1 MTRPMVGHVPS
12 PASLFLPLP
21 PNSPSCKT
29 PNTCRHQH
37 CCQHAVNSRGG
48 QIIAGVPDTGTQW
61 VGQVIEKSNLTRI
74 YVMYAMTPSSSR
86 PLWIVLG
93 VLGRL
98 AASPRSSASVS
109 GKKKAKK
116 SAAAKLLASQVLA
129 LSLAGLSISI
139 SHIASHIPK
148 TSIPLTLNQSK
159 PPSIVSRIH

>member
-12 PASLFLPLP
+12 PASLFLTP
-21 PNSPSCKT
+21 PPHSPSCKT

-37 CCQHAVNSRGG
+37 CCQHAENSRGG
-48 QIIAGVPDTGTQW
+48 QLYCTRLPDTGTQW
-61 VGQVIEKSNLTRI
+61 IGKVIEKPNLTRDI
-74 YVMYAMTPSSSR
+74 CNVCRTLSSSR
-86 PLWIVLG
+86 PLWIVG

-98 AASPRSSASVS
+98 AASPRSSASVL

-129 LSLAGLSISI
+129 LSLSGLSISI

-148 TSIPLTLNQSK
+148 TSIPLTLNQSE
-159 PPSIVSRIH
+159 PLRTH